1 MKLILA
7 GLLSAALVFLAGCGG
22 MGPTKFIHPDF
33 DFAFVEKIAVV
44 PFENLSND
52 QAAGAKAT
60 RYFTTALLATEA
72 FEVLEPGEV
81 SASLEKFGLVST
93 AQLTEEQVISLGQ
106 DLGVQAV
113 FLGTLSEATSI
124 RSGATTVSVV
134 TVVVRL
140 LETETGAT
148 VWSATNTEDSASF
161 WSSLFGTG
169 QKAPSEVMRRCI
181 DGCLDTLMD

>member
-1 MKLILA
+1 
-7 GLLSAALVFLAGCGG
+7 

-33 DFAFVEKIAVV
+33 DFTFVEKIAVV
-44 PFENLSND
+44 YFENLSND
-52 QAAGAKAT
+52 QTAGAKAT
-60 RYFTTALLATEA
+60 RYFTTALLAAEA
-72 FEVLEPGEV
+72 FEVVEPGEV
-81 SASLEKFGLVST
+81 SRALEKFSLVST
-93 AQLTEEQVISLGQ
+93 SQLTQDQVMTLGRE
-106 DLGVQAV
+106 LGVQGV
-113 FLGTLSEATSI
+113 FLGSLSESTSI

>member
-22 MGPTKFIHPDF
+22 MGPTKFIHPGF
-33 DFAFVEKIAVV
+33 DFSFIEKIAVV

-93 AQLTEEQVISLGQ
+93 AQLTDEQVITLGQ
-106 DLGVQAV
+106 ELGVQAV
-113 FLGTLSEATSI
+113 FLGTLSEATSM
-124 RSGATTVSVV
+124 RSGATTVNVV

-148 VWSATNTEDSASF
+148 VWSATNTEDSSSF

-169 QKAPSEVMRRCI
+169 QKTPSEVMRRCI

>member
-1 MKLILA
+1 MKAILA
-7 GLLSAALVFLAGCGG
+7 GLSMTALVFLAGCGG
-22 MGPTKFIHPDF
+22 IGATKFVHPDF
-33 DFAFVEKIAVV
+33 DFAFVEKIGVV
-44 PFENLSND
+44 PFENLSSD

-72 FEVLEPGEV
+72 FEVLEPGEISRALEDFGIV
-81 SASLEKFGLVST
+81 SA
-93 AQLTEEQVISLGQ
+93 AQLTEDQVITLGKE
-106 DLGVQAV
+106 LGVQAV
-113 FLGTLSEATSI
+113 FLGSLSEATSI

-148 VWSATNTEDSASF
+148 VWSATNTENSSSF

>member
-1 MKLILA
+1 MKFIHAILLA
-7 GLLSAALVFLAGCGG
+7 AALISVAGCGG
-22 MGPTKFIHPDF
+22 MSATKFVHPDF
-33 DFAFVEKIAVV
+33 DFAFIETIAVV
-44 PFENLSND
+44 PFENLSSD
-52 QAAGAKAT
+52 AAAGAKAT

-81 SASLEKFGLVST
+81 SRSLEKFGLVST
-93 AQLTEEQVISLGQ
+93 AQLTREQVISLGQ
-106 DLGVQAV
+106 ELGVQAV
-113 FLGTLSEATSI
+113 FLGSLSEASAM
-124 RSGATTVSVV
+124 RSGSTTVNVV

-169 QKAPSEVMRRCI
+169 QKPPSAVMRKCI

>member
-1 MKLILA
+1 MRVFLA
-7 GLLSAALVFLAGCGG
+7 GLLAAALIFLAGCGG
-22 MGPTKFIHPDF
+22 MGATKFVHPDF

-44 PFENLSND
+44 YFENLSND

-72 FEVLEPGEV
+72 FEVVEPGEV
-81 SASLEKFGLVST
+81 SLALEKFGLVST
-93 AQLTEEQVISLGQ
+93 AQLTQEQVMTLGRE
-106 DLGVQAV
+106 LGAQGV
-113 FLGTLSEATSI
+113 FLGSLSEATSI

-140 LETETGAT
+140 LETETGVT
-148 VWSATNTEDSASF
+148 VWSATNTEDSSSF

-169 QKAPSEVMRRCI
+169 QKSPSEVMRRCI